1 VTLARLFRAGEL
13 TSVWI
18 PEVVRDLVRAQGL
31 RSRTFARSVSSFSHF
46 CWVMAW
52 DTGYSHLATTTET
65 LGWGEG
71 MRRSFT
77 ARYELSRASPSEL

>member
-1 VTLARLFRAGEL
+1 MRAGSPHRAFEQ
-13 TSVWI
+13 W
-18 PEVVRDLVRAQGL
+18 VRDA
-31 RSRTFARSVSSFSHF
+31 
-46 CWVMAW
+46 
-52 DTGYSHLATTTET
+52 GYSHLATTTET